1 MQRLKRWR
9 WCFRVS
15 LDKWAR
21 VSEDFIEVAKWNREF
36 DAFKGKESW
45 FWLGSLLLRLFH
57 FPRDEFALDDFSL
70 FLSLSLRLTST

>member
-36 DAFKGKESW
+36 DAFKGRKVG
-45 FWLGSLLLRLFH
+45 FG
-57 FPRDEFALDDFSL
+57 
-70 FLSLSLRLTST
+70 